1 MLQQDFGEGTH
12 RCQNTFFPELAD
24 LEDVQEK
31 NIEETEGGGEGNTS
45 NKITQ
50 GKGVHMHM
58 LNAEL
63 ITSTFSWLS
72 AEVKHLR
79 ERAAWQQDP
88 ACSL

>member
-1 MLQQDFGEGTH
+1 MPIYIYF
-12 RCQNTFFPELAD
+12 FFPEVAD
-24 LEDVQEK
+24 LEDAQEK
-31 NIEETEGGGEGNTS
+31 HIGVTGVGKGNTS

-50 GKGVHMHM
+50 GKGIRTHM

-79 ERAAWQQDP
+79 EIAAWQQDP